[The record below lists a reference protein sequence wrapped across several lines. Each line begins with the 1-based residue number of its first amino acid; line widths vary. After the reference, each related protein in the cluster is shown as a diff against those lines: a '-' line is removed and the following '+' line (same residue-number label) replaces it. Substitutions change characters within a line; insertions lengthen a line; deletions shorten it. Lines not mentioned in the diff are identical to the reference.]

1 MKNNYQS
8 FKENKGSLWKSLF
21 AIMALILSC
30 QNISAQ
36 AVVTM
41 PPANTGVGSLS
52 YPLNSNYGYMRTG
65 AIYTSAELGMT
76 AGTVITSICYYVN
89 AVEFPN
95 PAGAPVKVY
104 MTPTAATGF
113 SSSSYAGEIAG
124 ASLVYS
130 GTIPGSSYV
139 AGAWVCIPLTAPYTY
154 TGQNLKVLVQ
164 TDAGGSGNE
173 HFDAKYFRW
182 SNGAFG
188 VAQQWAQN
196 LTPPTSGSTY
206 NTRPNAQLYHTV
218 PTAAGTLFFN
228 SSLVTASENTTAV
241 FTVNRVGGSTGTV
254 SVNYATSDGT
264 ANAGSDYTASSGT
277 LTWASGD
284 TAPKTINV
292 AVAAD
297 FAQDNGETMTV
308 TLSNPVGT
316 ALVGNNVAT
325 LTITDVL
332 PPMKGV
338 YTVGTGG
345 DYASLT
351 NAGGL
356 FQAINNRIAG
366 VSGALTVN
374 IISDITNETGIN
386 ALNEIPGGYPVLIQ
400 PSGSARTI
408 SGIAPSGQG
417 MLRFT
422 GTDNVTINGS
432 TTGAN
437 ASSCAIGGDAAFR
450 QLTIQCTSISVD
462 AVTIY
467 FQSGTGGSKNNT
479 IKNVNIIGGSSNGA
493 GWGVIFGGNTLVG
506 VGSLGTDN
514 DGNRVEN
521 CSVKRC
527 LTAIYSAGQS
537 TANPNIGTVITQND
551 VSATGTDRV
560 SRNAVRMLNETFP
573 IVTYN
578 KVDITNTGNVDVV
591 GLAIGASR
599 VYATDVTSGGISD
612 AMVSNNL
619 VKVVSTET
627 VGFSAGGIV
636 ISGTASGGPN
646 VVQNNMITNVQA
658 QAKGTY
664 LVAGIY
670 VVGAVASVTK
680 VYHNTISLSGD
691 RGTETAQM
699 PSYCI
704 ALSGLDPSLDMRN
717 NIMSTTQ
724 IVTGGGLVKT
734 YAFGTLST
742 TFANLNSDYNVF
754 YSGGVQDGGFR
765 SGSLATNAGI
775 SYAALADWQTAVS
788 DDAHSIE
795 VTPVF
800 ESATDLH
807 LTAGS
812 NPAIAAAGTPI
823 GTVSTDIDCEPR
835 SATNPTIGADEISGS
850 GFTIAAG
857 AGSNGTITPAGSTS
871 VTAGASQ
878 AYAITPNCGYAI
890 SDVLVDGVSQGAIAA
905 YTFNNVTANHTI
917 TATFTGQTATITAGG
932 PTTFCQGGSVL
943 LTSSS
948 MTGNTWSTGETTQ
961 SILAQASGNYTV
973 SVNNGSCTSPMS
985 APVLVT
991 VMAPPAAP
999 TVTVTGNGTQ
1009 FCDGGSAT
1017 LTSSAATGNLWSTGE
1032 TTQSI
1037 VVTTQGAYSVSYNN
1051 GICTSPVTTAH
1062 PITVFPRPVAVIT
1075 PSGPTTFCQGGSV
1088 TLTSS
1093 AANGNTWS
1101 NGATT
1106 QSITVSVSG
1115 TYTVVVSGGCNS
1127 LPSNAITTTMIARP
1141 ARPTVTVTGA
1151 TTFCEGGSVVLTSSA
1166 TDGNLWSNGETTQA
1180 ITVTTAGIYN
1190 VTVTVDGCTSLASTN
1205 RTVTVTA
1212 APATPTITAGGPT
1225 TFCPGGS
1232 VTLTSS
1238 SATGNVWSTG
1248 ATTQSITVSA
1258 SGTYTVAVTVGS
1270 CTSAAS
1276 AGTTVTVNSL
1286 PTTPTISAGS
1296 ATTFC
1301 VGDSVVLTSSSATG
1315 NVWSNGETTQSIT
1328 VSASGTYTVAVTN
1341 SGCTSA
1347 TSAGTTVTVNALPAT
1362 PTISAGSV
1370 TTFCAGGSV
1379 VLTSSAA
1386 SGNLWSTGATTQSIT
1401 VSASGT
1407 YTVAVTV
1414 GSCTSAT
1421 SAGTVITVTPNPTLI
1436 VTNPAA
1442 VCAPITVD
1450 ITLPAVT
1457 AGSTTGTL
1465 TYYTDAAT
1473 TLSLINPAA
1482 IAIAGTYYIKN
1493 TVGSCSAIQPVV
1505 VTIISLSAAPTISA
1519 SGATTFC
1526 AGDSVILT
1534 SSAAS
1539 GNMWSNGATT
1549 QSITVS
1555 APGTYTV
1562 VVNNGSCT
1570 SATSAGTTV
1579 VVNAVPAT
1587 PTISAATATTFCA
1600 GGSVVLTSSSAT
1612 GNVWSTGATTQ
1623 SITVSTP
1630 GTYTV
1635 SVDNGNCTSAAS
1647 AGTTITVNA
1656 VPSTPTI
1663 SAAGATTFCAGDSV
1677 VLTSSSATGNLWS
1690 TGATTQ
1696 SITVS
1701 TPGTYT
1707 VLVDNGNCTS
1717 VASAGTTVTV
1727 NALPATPTITAAGA
1741 TTFCA
1746 GDSVVLTSSSATGN
1760 LWSTGATTQSITV
1773 SASGT
1778 YTVSVNNGSCTSAV
1792 SAATTVTANPMPL
1805 AGVTQALGIVTAAQ
1819 TGASYQWYDCS
1830 GAILIGEIGQT
1841 FTPTVVGDYKVEV
1854 TLGNCMVTSACINVI
1869 PLGNEGFELVN
1880 KFKLYPNP
1888 VTEIL
1893 NIEYNKP
1900 LSSVTLFDM
1909 LGQKVSTQ
1917 NTNANAAQ
1925 LDMARLS
1932 AGVYFVEVRSG
1943 AVSKIFKVI
1952 KR

>member
-41 PPANTGVGSLS
+41 PPANTAVGSLS

-104 MTPTAATGF
+104 MAPTAATGF
-113 SSSSYAGEIAG
+113 SSSSYASEIAG

-196 LTPPTSGSTY
+196 LTAPTFGSTY

-264 ANAGSDYTASSGT
+264 ANAGSDYTATSGT

-284 TAPKTINV
+284 TAPKTISV
-292 AVAAD
+292 PVAAD
-297 FAQDNGETMTV
+297 FVLDNGETMMV

-316 ALVGNNVAT
+316 TLIGNNTAT

-338 YTVGTGG
+338 YTVGAGG
-345 DYASLT
+345 DYPTLSA
-351 NAGGL
+351 AGGI

-366 VSGALTVN
+366 VSGPITIN
-374 IISDITNETGIN
+374 IISDITTENGIN

-400 PSGSARTI
+400 PFGGARTV
-408 SGIAPSGQG
+408 SGTLFNGTDYGLI
-417 MLRFT
+417 RFN

-437 ASSCAIGGDAAFR
+437 ASSCSVGGDASIR
-450 QLTIQCTSISVD
+450 QLTFQSLSGFQDV
-462 AVTIY
+462 AVVY
-467 FQSGTGGSKNNT
+467 FQSGTSGAKNNT
-479 IKNVNIIGGSSNGA
+479 IKNTNVIGAAA
-493 GWGVIFGGNTLVG
+493 GWGIMFGGNILLAN
-506 VGSLGTDN
+506 GSLGTDN

-521 CSVKRC
+521 CAVKKVF
-527 LTAIYSAGQS
+527 TAIYSAGAS
-537 TANPNIGTVITQND
+537 TANQNIGTVITQND
-551 VSATGTDRV
+551 ISATGANSV
-560 SRNAVRMLNETFP
+560 SKNAVRMLNETAP
-573 IVTYN
+573 IVSYN
-578 KVDITNTGNVDVV
+578 KVAITNGGNQDAV
-591 GLAIGASR
+591 GLAIGATRAYS
-599 VYATDVTSGGISD
+599 TDVTSGGISG
-612 AMVSNNL
+612 AMVSNNIIN
-619 VKVVSTET
+619 VVSTET
-627 VGFSAGGIV
+627 LGYSAAGIV
-636 ISGTASGGPN
+636 ISGTSTGAPN
-646 VVQNNMITNVQA
+646 VVQNNMITNVQG
-658 QAKGTY
+658 QSKNTY
-664 LVAGIY
+664 IVSGIH

-680 VYHNTISLSGD
+680 VYNNTISLSGD
-691 RGTETAQM
+691 RGTETSQA

-704 ALSGLDPSLDMRN
+704 SLSGLDPSLDMRN

-742 TFANLNSDYNVF
+742 TFVNLNSDYNSF
-754 YSGGVQDGGFR
+754 YSGNVQDGGFR

-775 SYAALADWQTAVS
+775 SYVTLADWQTAVS
-788 DDAHSIE
+788 DDTHSIE
-795 VTPVF
+795 VAPVF
-800 ESATDLH
+800 ESATDVH

-812 NPAIAAAGTPI
+812 NPAIAGAGTPI
-823 GTVSTDIDCEPR
+823 GTVTTDIDCEPR
-835 SATNPTIGADEISGS
+835 SAGNPTIGADEISGS
-850 GFTIAAG
+850 GFAITAG
-857 AGSNGTITPAGSTS
+857 AGSNGTITPSGSTS
-871 VTAGASQ
+871 VNTGADQ
-878 AYAITPNCGYAI
+878 VYTITPNCGYAI
-890 SDVLVDGVSQGAIAA
+890 SDVLVDGVSQGAIAT
-905 YTFNNVTANHTI
+905 YTFTNVTASHTI
-917 TATFTGQTATITAGG
+917 TATFTGQSATITVGG

-948 MTGNTWSTGETTQ
+948 ATGNTWSTGETTQ

-973 SVNNGSCTSPMS
+973 SVNNGSCTTPMS
-985 APVLVT
+985 APVSVT

-999 TVTVTGNGTQ
+999 TVTITGSGTQ

-1051 GICTSPVTTAH
+1051 GICTSPVTVAH

-1093 AANGNTWS
+1093 ATSGNTWS

-1141 ARPTVTVTGA
+1141 ARPTVTLTG
-1151 TTFCEGGSVVLTSSA
+1151 TSTFCAGGSAVLTSSA
-1166 TDGNLWSNGETTQA
+1166 TDGNLWSNGETTQS
-1180 ITVTTAGIYN
+1180 ITVTTAGVYN

-1205 RTVTVTA
+1205 RTITVTP
-1212 APATPTITAGGPT
+1212 APATPTITAGGST
-1225 TFCPGGS
+1225 TFCTGGS
-1232 VTLTSS
+1232 VVLTSS
-1238 SATGNVWSTG
+1238 SATGNLWSTG
-1248 ATTQSITVSA
+1248 ETTQSITVSA

-1276 AGTTVTVNSL
+1276 AGTTVTVNAL

-1315 NVWSNGETTQSIT
+1315 NLWSTGATTQSIT
-1328 VSASGTYTVAVTN
+1328 VSAPGTYTVAVTN
-1341 SGCTSA
+1341 SGCASA

-1370 TTFCAGGSV
+1370 TSFCAGGSV

-1407 YTVAVTV
+1407 YTVSVSN

-1436 VTNPAA
+1436 VTNPAV
-1442 VCAPITVD
+1442 VCAPNTVD

-1457 AGSTTGTL
+1457 AGSATGTL

-1473 TLSLINPAA
+1473 TLPLINPAA

-1493 TVGSCSAIQPVV
+1493 TLGSCSAVQPVV
-1505 VTIISLSAAPTISA
+1505 VSIISLSAAPTISA

-1526 AGDSVILT
+1526 SGGSVVLT

-1555 APGTYTV
+1555 TPGTYTV

-1579 VVNAVPAT
+1579 IVNAVPAT
-1587 PTISAATATTFCA
+1587 PTISAGSATTFCTGGSVVLTSSSATGNVWSNGATTQSITVSTPGTYTVSVDNGSCTSAASAGTAVTVNALPATPTISAGSATTFCA
-1600 GGSVVLTSSSAT
+1600 GDSVVLTSSSAT

-1623 SITVSTP
+1623 SITVSAS

-1635 SVDNGNCTSAAS
+1635 SVDNGSCTSAAS
-1647 AGTTITVNA
+1647 AT
-1656 VPSTPTI
+1656 
-1663 SAAGATTFCAGDSV
+1663 
-1677 VLTSSSATGNLWS
+1677 
-1690 TGATTQ
+1690 
-1696 SITVS
+1696 
-1701 TPGTYT
+1701 
-1707 VLVDNGNCTS
+1707 
-1717 VASAGTTVTV
+1717 
-1727 NALPATPTITAAGA
+1727 
-1741 TTFCA
+1741 
-1746 GDSVVLTSSSATGN
+1746 
-1760 LWSTGATTQSITV
+1760 
-1773 SASGT
+1773 
-1778 YTVSVNNGSCTSAV
+1778 
-1792 SAATTVTANPMPL
+1792 TTVTANPMPL

-1819 TGASYQWYDCS
+1819 SGASYQWYDCS
-1830 GAILIGEIGQT
+1830 GAILNGEIGQT
-1841 FTPTVVGDYKVEV
+1841 FMPTVMGDYKVEV
-1854 TLGNCMVTSACINVI
+1854 TLGNCTVTSACITVI
-1869 PLGNEGFELVN
+1869 SLGNEGFELVN

-1893 NIEYNKP
+1893 NIEYANP

-1917 NTNANAAQ
+1917 NTNANAVQ

-1932 AGVYFVEVRSG
+1932 AGVYFVEVHSG